1 MIPVRDDRS
10 AEELRVLARAAATGR
25 ETLRLIAIAAILDG
39 RGRRES
45 AGLAGMSQMSL
56 ERAVNRYN
64 AEGVDGLRDK
74 PKPGRPR
81 SLTPEQEAELKELI
95 LAGPA
100 DSKTGRAEFNVRGII
115 TLIMEK
121 FKIRLGREAVR
132 TMLHG
137 MGLVKLVCRP
147 IHHKTDQ
154 AAQDKFKEEFPAKIA
169 KITADRPEAAH
180 IEIWVQDETRVGQ
193 KGKVVARWAE
203 KGSSPRAVVHGGFK
217 SAFLFGAFCPER
229 DTGAAIVVESV
240 STEAMNA
247 HLEVISQAVL
257 PGNHAAMLVDGA
269 GFHAE
274 SKQIVVPPN
283 ITLITLPAYSPE
295 LSPPEGVWK
304 FLKGGILAHR
314 LYRNISEV
322 IESCCDAWKSLI
334 GEPGRIRS
342 LCSFPWLMPKT
353 APA

>member
-74 PKPGRPR
+74 PKPGRPS

-169 KITADRPEAAH
+169 KITADHPEAAH

-193 KGKVVARWAE
+193 KGKVVAMWAE

-247 HLEVISQAVL
+247 HLEVISQHGWRWRFDGVRRRAVAIAPFWAPARDRATRVL
-257 PGNHAAMLVDGA
+257 DKETKNGQKSVRRKFCFLRVDGKT
-269 GFHAE
+269 GRV
-274 SKQIVVPPN
+274 SK
-283 ITLITLPAYSPE
+283 
-295 LSPPEGVWK
+295 
-304 FLKGGILAHR
+304 GILSVR
-314 LYRNISEV
+314 Q
-322 IESCCDAWKSLI
+322 
-334 GEPGRIRS
+334 GEPPRRRLSGLAARRR
-342 LCSFPWLMPKT
+342 
-353 APA
+353 